1 MAVSVVMPALEMA
14 QESGK
19 VISWRKREGEK
30 VAKGEPL
37 LEVETDKA
45 VVEVESPGDGIL
57 SAISA
62 REGAVIPVGQ
72 TIAWLLAPGEAAP
85 VVTGPT
91 QTGRRTDS
99 AAGGPSAASAAA
111 STASAPASTE
121 VRMSPKARRLARE
134 HGVDVTRL
142 RGSGPGGEVLAE
154 DILKAAQ
161 GAGASNAAAS
171 AAGGVTAGVGST
183 AAKPQPSGKTEPLG
197 TIGRLMAART
207 TQSWTSVPHFFV
219 TREVDASGLVEAHK
233 RIAAETEKSR
243 GIKVTLTDL
252 LVALVARTLAKHPRM
267 NASWVEE
274 GIRHNP
280 EINVALAVAVEEGVV
295 APVLH
300 GADRS
305 SIAEL
310 ATKRREL
317 AERAKA
323 GRLQPA
329 DIAGGTFTISNLGMY
344 GVDAFTAI
352 IVPPQA
358 AILAVGRVGDRVVAI
373 NGNAVVRPMIT
384 LTLSTDHRVADG
396 ARAALFLND
405 LTEAM
410 GDPKKWLE

>member
-85 VVTGPT
+85 LVTTPT

-99 AAGGPSAASAAA
+99 ATPGTSVASAAA
-111 STASAPASTE
+111 STASASASTE

-161 GAGASNAAAS
+161 GAGA
-171 AAGGVTAGVGST
+171 AGGVPAAVGST
-183 AAKPQPSGKTEPLG
+183 AAKPQPSGKSEPLG

-267 NASWVEE
+267 NASWIEE
-274 GIRHNP
+274 SIRHNG

-305 SIAEL
+305 SISEL

-344 GVDAFTAI
+344 GVDSFTAI

-358 AILAVGRVGDRVVAI
+358 AILAVGRIADRVVAI
-373 NGNAVVRPMIT
+373 NGNAVVRPIIS

-405 LTEAM
+405 LTEAI
-410 GDPKKWLE
+410 GNPKKWLE

>member
-30 VAKGEPL
+30 VSKGEPL

-85 VVTGPT
+85 VVTAPT

-99 AAGGPSAASAAA
+99 VSAGPSAASTAA
-111 STASAPASTE
+111 STSSAPASGE

-161 GAGASNAAAS
+161 GAGA
-171 AAGGVTAGVGST
+171 AGGVPAAVGST
-183 AAKPQPSGKTEPLG
+183 AAKPQPSGKSEPLG

-252 LVALVARTLAKHPRM
+252 LVALVARALAKHPRM

-274 GIRHNP
+274 NIRHNP

-305 SIAEL
+305 GIAEL
-310 ATKRREL
+310 ASKRREL

-358 AILAVGRVGDRVVAI
+358 AILAVGRVADRVVAV
-373 NGNAVVRPMIT
+373 NENAVVRPMIT

-405 LTEAM
+405 LAEAI

>member
-30 VAKGEPL
+30 VLKGEPL

-85 VVTGPT
+85 VVTAPT

-99 AAGGPSAASAAA
+99 AAAGPSAASTVA
-111 STASAPASTE
+111 SASSAPASTE

-161 GAGASNAAAS
+161 GAGA
-171 AAGGVTAGVGST
+171 AGGVPAAVGST
-183 AAKPQPSGKTEPLG
+183 AAKPQPSGKIEPLG

-219 TREVDASGLVEAHK
+219 TREVDASGLLEAHK

-243 GIKVTLTDL
+243 GVKVTLTDL
-252 LVALVARTLAKHPRM
+252 LVALVARALAKHPRM
-267 NASWVEE
+267 NASWIDES
-274 GIRHNP
+274 IRHNP

-305 SIAEL
+305 SIGDL
-310 ATKRREL
+310 ATQRREL

-329 DIAGGTFTISNLGMY
+329 DITGGTFTISNLGMY
-344 GVDAFTAI
+344 GVDSFTAI

-405 LTEAM
+405 LTEAI

>member
-85 VVTGPT
+85 VVTAPT

-99 AAGGPSAASAAA
+99 ATAGSSTASPAAS
-111 STASAPASTE
+111 SSSAPASTE

-161 GAGASNAAAS
+161 GASASSAAAS
-171 AAGGVTAGVGST
+171 AAGGVPAVGST
-183 AAKPQPSGKTEPLG
+183 AKSQPSGKSEPLG

-233 RIAAETEKSR
+233 RIAAEAEKSR

-267 NASWVEE
+267 NASWIED

-280 EINVALAVAVEEGVV
+280 EVNVALAVAVEEGVV

-300 GADRS
+300 GADRIG
-305 SIAEL
+305 IAEL

-344 GVDAFTAI
+344 GVDSFTAI

-405 LTEAM
+405 LTEAI

>member
-1 MAVSVVMPALEMA
+1 
-14 QESGK
+14 
-19 VISWRKREGEK
+19 
-30 VAKGEPL
+30 
-37 LEVETDKA
+37 
-45 VVEVESPGDGIL
+45 
-57 SAISA
+57 
-62 REGAVIPVGQ
+62 
-72 TIAWLLAPGEAAP
+72 
-85 VVTGPT
+85 
-91 QTGRRTDS
+91 
-99 AAGGPSAASAAA
+99 
-111 STASAPASTE
+111 
-121 VRMSPKARRLARE
+121 MSPKARRLARE
-134 HGVDVTRL
+134 HGVDVARL

-154 DILKAAQ
+154 DILKVAQ
-161 GAGASNAAAS
+161 GASASVRARAPLAARRWQF
-171 AAGGVTAGVGST
+171 V
-183 AAKPQPSGKTEPLG
+183 PQPRNPQTSGKSEPLG

-267 NASWVEE
+267 NASWIDDS
-274 GIRHNP
+274 IRHNP

-305 SIAEL
+305 SIGDL
-310 ATKRREL
+310 ANKRREL

-329 DIAGGTFTISNLGMY
+329 DITGGTFTISNLGMY

-358 AILAVGRVGDRVVAI
+358 AHTRGRPG
-373 NGNAVVRPMIT
+373 GRPRGGHKRECGCAA
-384 LTLSTDHRVADG
+384 DDYAHAFHRPSRG
-396 ARAALFLND
+396 
-405 LTEAM
+405 
-410 GDPKKWLE
+410 

>member
-85 VVTGPT
+85 VVTAPT

-99 AAGGPSAASAAA
+99 AAAGTSAA
-111 STASAPASTE
+111 STAASSSSAPASTE

-161 GAGASNAAAS
+161 GAGAVSAS
-171 AAGGVTAGVGST
+171 AAGGVPAAVGST
-183 AAKPQPSGKTEPLG
+183 AAKPQPSGKSEPLG

-252 LVALVARTLAKHPRM
+252 LVALVARALAKHPRM
-267 NASWVEE
+267 NASWVED

-305 SIAEL
+305 SIGEL

-405 LTEAM
+405 LTEAI